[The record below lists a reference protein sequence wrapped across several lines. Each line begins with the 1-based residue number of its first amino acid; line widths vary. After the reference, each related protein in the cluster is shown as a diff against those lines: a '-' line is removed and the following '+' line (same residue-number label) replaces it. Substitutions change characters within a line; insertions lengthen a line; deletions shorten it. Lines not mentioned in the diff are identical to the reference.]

1 LPCTDDPPEAVAEL
15 GRRLFFAALIR
26 RMRSIIVFAIAAF
39 VAAALAPRYFDRI
52 SSHAAAPMATT
63 APAVQVVAAPKP
75 YSGGRRTVEIQPNAR
90 GHFRVDGIVDGRHLT
105 FLVDTGA
112 TLIALRKSDAA
123 ILGYHPTARDYTL
136 QTRTANGVIRVA
148 RVTLGMVEVGGVMV
162 RDVDASVSPDEA
174 LGENL
179 LGVSFLSRLHR
190 FEYREGRLVLEE

>member
-1 LPCTDDPPEAVAEL
+1 
-15 GRRLFFAALIR
+15 
-26 RMRSIIVFAIAAF
+26 MRSIILFAIAAF
-39 VAAALAPRYFDRI
+39 VAAALAPRYFDRM
-52 SSHAAAPMATT
+52 SSHAAAPAAADAQ
-63 APAVQVVAAPKP
+63 APAAQVAAAPKP

-105 FLVDTGA
+105 LLVDTGA
-112 TLIALRKSDAA
+112 TLVSLRKSDAA
-123 ILGYHPTARDYTL
+123 LLGYHPTARDYIL
-136 QTRTANGVIRVA
+136 QMRTANGVIRVA
-148 RVTLGMVEVGGVMV
+148 QVKLGMVEVGGVML